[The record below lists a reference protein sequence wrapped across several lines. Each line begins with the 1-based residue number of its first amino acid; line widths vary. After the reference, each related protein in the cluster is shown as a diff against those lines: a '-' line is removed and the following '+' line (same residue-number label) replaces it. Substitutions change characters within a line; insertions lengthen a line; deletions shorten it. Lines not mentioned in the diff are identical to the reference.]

1 MEPCSFL
8 KFRLTCLRTAVKS
21 HYWQVGTS
29 FNRTASR
36 VINGELYLIGKVIKI
51 HSDFYYVNLNNN
63 ILECKIRE
71 KLKKEN
77 GLENALKLIE
87 KQIDKI
93 SENGQSGEK
102 WLNT

>member
-71 KLKKEN
+71 KLKKEKIEIFV
-77 GLENALKLIE
+77 GDLVKIE
-87 KQIDKI
+87 KNLIFHFF
-93 SENGQSGEK
+93 GFY
-102 WLNT
+102 